1 MELILL
7 TGLILGFFIVLFGMF
22 LVTVIA
28 ISKKEEEDFAP
39 TMDDEIDNFLMMS
52 RANDN

>member
-28 ISKKEEEDFAP
+28 INKKDEKDFAP
-39 TMDDEIDNFLMMS
+39 TIDEDIDNFIMMS
-52 RANDN
+52 QANDN

>member
-28 ISKKEEEDFAP
+28 INKKDVEDFAP
-39 TMDDEIDNFLMMS
+39 TIEDDIDNFIMMS
-52 RANDN
+52 QANDN